1 MMTAPAS
8 QCQSCR
14 HWDAKPNAARGVCV
28 LGEIDYPW
36 CYNGC
41 TRHLPLVGTQP
52 SAPPHFDMRAAWGQY
67 MPGVKKP

>member
-41 TRHLPLVGTQP
+41 TRHLPLTSTQP
-52 SAPPHFDMRAAWGQY
+52 TNMQNEARGWGSVIT
-67 MPGVKKP
+67 GVKRP

>member
-1 MMTAPAS
+1 
-8 QCQSCR
+8 
-14 HWDAKPNAARGVCV
+14 V

-41 TRHLPLVGTQP
+41 TRHLPLAGTQP